1 MIPTDHTTS
10 LFRKQA
16 IDHQRATDYGAVV
29 LSQPAS
35 HQILTFTFVLI
46 AASIVAFFVC
56 FGTTRKVH
64 SEGILLPYDG
74 VIRVHAGQ
82 GGVITETRVVEGQNV
97 VAGEVLF
104 VLTNDTSS
112 STAESSE
119 IQISS
124 LLKRRRKSFDD
135 EKRQAEI
142 QSKLRLANVNQRIES
157 LVSEIN
163 RIKSQIKLQDRRVN
177 LAEANFARYKEL
189 QATQFISMALLQ
201 EREGEVLDQ
210 HQRLAELRRIHLL
223 TERELVSAQ
232 HSGDDLRLQAQRDL
246 HSLARNIAMVEQ
258 DLTENESR
266 HKVFVRAPKSGVVS
280 TVGIVT
286 GERVTPNK
294 LMAAIVPDES
304 RLEAEIFVPSNAI
317 GFIKPGMSVLLRY
330 QAYPYQKFGQHRAI
344 VRVVANTAIRAD
356 ELLASGT
363 TFVPKQNREP
373 IYRVRLKIEKSTVR
387 AYGEELSLK
396 SGMLVDA
403 SIILEHRRLYEWVT
417 DPLFSL
423 SGRI

>member
-210 HQRLAELRRIHLL
+210 HQRL
-223 TERELVSAQ
+223 S
-232 HSGDDLRLQAQRDL
+232 D
-246 HSLARNIAMVEQ
+246 N
-258 DLTENESR
+258 
-266 HKVFVRAPKSGVVS
+266 
-280 TVGIVT
+280 
-286 GERVTPNK
+286 
-294 LMAAIVPDES
+294 
-304 RLEAEIFVPSNAI
+304 
-317 GFIKPGMSVLLRY
+317 
-330 QAYPYQKFGQHRAI
+330 
-344 VRVVANTAIRAD
+344 
-356 ELLASGT
+356 
-363 TFVPKQNREP
+363 
-373 IYRVRLKIEKSTVR
+373 
-387 AYGEELSLK
+387 
-396 SGMLVDA
+396 
-403 SIILEHRRLYEWVT
+403 
-417 DPLFSL
+417 
-423 SGRI
+423 